1 MNKPFNTIDIKILS
15 LKLLKYSELVYPV
28 HNKGGAPIVDP
39 EGTDEGQNQCEPGR
53 EEAQNLVGEAHGLGR
68 GQGRVSDLQNA
79 VAGS

>member
-1 MNKPFNTIDIKILS
+1 M
-15 LKLLKYSELVYPV
+15 
-28 HNKGGAPIVDP
+28 DP

-53 EEAQNLVGEAHGLGR
+53 EEAQNLVGEARGLGR